1 MAKSKAPAAPAAKNG
16 GAGQD
21 SGENGDKN
29 GITDGDDK
37 PIRNLYLVDGS
48 GYLFRAYHALPPMN
62 RPDGTPINAV
72 YGFCR
77 MLVADLL
84 DKPEVDHVAMILDS
98 SEVTFRNKI
107 YDKYKANR
115 PPPPEDLIPQFP
127 LIREA
132 ARAFN
137 LTVCELDG
145 YEADDLIATYARL
158 AVEAG
163 ATCTI
168 VSSDK
173 DLMQLIRPGVEMMDP
188 IKKIK
193 LGPEAVMEK
202 FGVTPDKVVDVQAL
216 IGDSVDNVPG
226 VPGIGPTAAA
236 ASINKFGS
244 LDNLLEAVK
253 DPEKFAASFKADA
266 DAAESTVLKLLG
278 RPCKLAP
285 TSKDLGAILFDELKI
300 PGAQRDKKGN
310 WDIGN
315 DALRGLS
322 AAHKVI
328 PLIIECREKAR
339 AASAAAGWAEKID
352 KNRELAKTSRELVE
366 LRDDVPVPAS
376 PDSFDKK
383 KPDPN
388 ILLPW
393 LKRQDFK
400 SLLTRF
406 TGELGE
412 ATAPVEPTPSA
423 PRPAP
428 PATPPKPAP
437 AAQVKTNQPFTP
449 TDYELIQ
456 DETALDA
463 WVAEAT
469 RAGTVAFDCETDA
482 LDANNAK
489 LVGVSMA
496 LLEGPWGNVNS
507 VRRRAAYL
515 PLGHREPAGEAQGAL
530 DLAGSGTANAGEG
543 KLLAGQIPLKTAVA
557 KLKPLLEDASVLK
570 VGQNI
575 KYDMCIFRGLGVEI
589 GPVDDTML
597 LSFVLDA
604 GKHDHGMDDLA
615 KLYLGQDTIKFSD
628 VAGSGAKQVGFDRVP
643 IDKARDYAAED
654 ADVTMQLWA
663 QFKPRLAQEQM
674 VGVYETI
681 ERPLIPVL
689 LGMEQAGIK
698 IDARR
703 LKALSSDFEKRM
715 LELEQELHKLA
726 GRPFNVGSPKQLGE
740 ILFDEQKLPGG
751 RRNKNGSW
759 ATDVSILEDLAA
771 QGHALPVKIMEH
783 RQISKLKGTYT
794 DALVRELDAK
804 TGRVHTSY
812 QMTGAATGRLAS
824 TDPNLQNIPVRTEE
838 GRKIRQAFIA
848 EAGHKLLSADYSQI
862 ELRLLAHV
870 ADIASLKEAFAR
882 GDDIHAITA
891 SEMFGVPVKGM
902 DPLVRRRAKAINF
915 GIIYGIS
922 AFGLANQ
929 LGIGQQEAREYI
941 AKYFQRYPGIRDYM
955 ETTKAYARKN
965 GYVKT
970 PFGRKIHLKY
980 IADKSQGMRAF
991 AERAAINAP
1000 LQGGAADII
1009 KRAMIRLPPALR
1021 AARLK
1026 SRMLLQVHDEL
1037 LFEVPDKEIDKTKDV
1052 ARKVMEG
1059 AATLSVPLV
1068 VDTGVGDNWA
1078 AAH

>member
-1 MAKSKAPAAPAAKNG
+1 MAKSKAAAAAAAKEVIPAKGGNG
-16 GAGQD
+16 AAAD
-21 SGENGDKN
+21 GEN
-29 GITDGDDK
+29 K
-37 PIRNLYLVDGS
+37 PIRHLYLVDGS
-48 GYLFRAYHALPPMN
+48 GYLFRAYHALPPMT

-84 DKPEVDHVAMILDS
+84 DKPEVDHIAMILDS
-98 SEVTFRNKI
+98 SEITFRNQI

-115 PPPPEDLIPQFP
+115 PPPPEDLVPQFP

-132 ARAFN
+132 AKAFN
-137 LTVCELDG
+137 VTVCELDG
-145 YEADDLIATYARL
+145 YEADDLIATYARMAL
-158 AVEAG
+158 EAG

-173 DLMQLIRPGVEMMDP
+173 DLMQLIRPGVDMMDP
-188 IKKIK
+188 IKKTR

-202 FGVTPDKVVDVQAL
+202 FGVTPAKVVDVQAL
-216 IGDSVDNVPG
+216 AGDSVDNVPG
-226 VPGIGPTAAA
+226 VPGIGVKTAAQL
-236 ASINKFGS
+236 INEYGD
-244 LDNLLEAVK
+244 LETLL
-253 DPEKFAASFKADA
+253 
-266 DAAESTVLKLLG
+266 
-278 RPCKLAP
+278 
-285 TSKDLGAILFDELKI
+285 
-300 PGAQRDKKGN
+300 
-310 WDIGN
+310 
-315 DALRGLS
+315 
-322 AAHKVI
+322 
-328 PLIIECREKAR
+328 AR
-339 AASAAAGWAEKID
+339 AGEIKQPKRREALITNAEQARI
-352 KNRELAKTSRELVE
+352 SRKLVL
-366 LRDDVPVPAS
+366 LRDDVPAPAH
-376 PDSFDKK
+376 PDTFDKRR
-383 KPDPN
+383 PDPN
-388 ILLPW
+388 VLLPW
-393 LKRQDFK
+393 LELQGFK
-400 SLLTRF
+400 SLVSRF
-406 TGELGE
+406 AAELGA
-412 ATAPVEPTPSA
+412 ATAPVALAAPS
-423 PRPAP
+423 PQPAL
-428 PATPPKPAP
+428 PAP
-437 AAQVKTNQPFTP
+437 AATPALPAPAAARPRSNQPFTIA
-449 TDYELIQ
+449 DYELVA
-456 DETALDA
+456 DEKALDE
-463 WVAEAT
+463 WIAEAT
-469 RAGTVAFDCETDA
+469 KAGVVAFDCETDA
-482 LDANNAK
+482 LDAQNAG
-489 LVGVSMA
+489 LVGVSLA

-507 VRRRAAYL
+507 TRRRAAYL
-515 PLGHREPAGEAQGAL
+515 PLGHRRPGGAAQGSL
-530 DLAGSGTANAGEG
+530 DLAGDGSADTAGE
-543 KLLAGQIPLKTAVA
+543 LLPDQIPLKAALA
-557 KLKPLLEDASVLK
+557 KLKPLLEDPAVLK

-575 KYDMCIFRGLGVEI
+575 KYDMCVFRQLGIEI

-604 GKHDHGMDDLA
+604 GKHNHGMDELA
-615 KLYLGQDTIKFSD
+615 ERYLGQKTIKFSD
-628 VAGSGAKQVGFDRVP
+628 VAGSGAKQVGFDKVP

-663 QFKPRLAQEQM
+663 HFKPRLATEHM
-674 VGVYETI
+674 ATVYETI

-698 IDARR
+698 VDAPQLRR
-703 LKALSSDFEKRM
+703 LSAEFEKR
-715 LELEQELHKLA
+715 LGELEREIHKIA
-726 GRPFNVGSPKQLGE
+726 GREFNVGSPKQLGE

-751 RRNKNGSW
+751 RRNKNGTW

-783 RQISKLKGTYT
+783 RQIAKLKGTYT

-838 GRKIRQAFIA
+838 GRKIREAFIA
-848 EAGHKLLSADYSQI
+848 ETGHKLLSADYSQI

-922 AFGLANQ
+922 AFGLAQQ
-929 LGIGQQEAREYI
+929 LGIGQPEAREYI
-941 AKYFQRYPGIRDYM
+941 ARYFQRYPGIRDYM
-955 ETTKAYARKN
+955 ERTKEYARRN

-970 PFGRKIHLKY
+970 PFGRKIHLRF
-980 IADKSQGMRAF
+980 INDKSQGMRAF

-1009 KRAMIRLPPALR
+1009 KKAMIRLPSALV
-1021 AARLK
+1021 AAGLNG
-1026 SRMLLQVHDEL
+1026 RMLLQVHDEL
-1037 LFEVPDKEIDKTKDV
+1037 LFEVPDQEIEKTKEV
-1052 ARKVMEG
+1052 ARTVMEG

-1068 VDTGVGDNWA
+1068 VETGIGANWA

>member
-1 MAKSKAPAAPAAKNG
+1 MAKSKAAATEAVKNG
-16 GAGQD
+16 NGKNAPQ
-21 SGENGDKN
+21 NGDKKVRVE
-29 GITDGDDK
+29 GEYA
-37 PIRNLYLVDGS
+37 PLRHLWLVDGS
-48 GYLFRAYHALPPMN
+48 GYLFRAYHALPPMS

-98 SEVTFRNKI
+98 SEVTFRNQI

-132 ARAFN
+132 AKAFN
-137 LTVCELDG
+137 VTVCELDG
-145 YEADDLIATYARL
+145 FEADDLIATYARL

-173 DLMQLIRPGVEMMDP
+173 DLMQLVRPGVEMYDP
-188 IKKIK
+188 IKKVK
-193 LGPEAVMEK
+193 LGPEGVMEK
-202 FGVTPDKVVDVQAL
+202 FGVMPDKVIDVQAL
-216 IGDSVDNVPG
+216 AGDSTDNVPG
-226 VPGIGPTAAA
+226 APGIGVKTAAQL
-236 ASINKFGS
+236 INEYGD
-244 LDNLLEAVK
+244 LETLLERAGEIK
-253 DPEKFAASFKADA
+253 QPKRREALLANADLA
-266 DAAESTVLKLLG
+266 RISKKLV
-278 RPCKLAP
+278 
-285 TSKDLGAILFDELKI
+285 T
-300 PGAQRDKKGN
+300 
-310 WDIGN
+310 
-315 DALRGLS
+315 
-322 AAHKVI
+322 
-328 PLIIECREKAR
+328 
-339 AASAAAGWAEKID
+339 
-352 KNRELAKTSRELVE
+352 
-366 LRDDVPVPAS
+366 LRDDVPAPAD
-376 PDSFDKK
+376 PDSFDKR

-388 ILLPW
+388 VLLPW
-393 LKRQDFK
+393 LEVQGFK
-400 SLLTRF
+400 SLLTRYV
-406 TGELGE
+406 GELGQ
-412 ATAPVEPTPSA
+412 ATSSVAADAASTSA
-423 PRPAP
+423 PLALPGPAP
-428 PATPPKPAP
+428 TSGLLEAKPAAGARTNRP
-437 AAQVKTNQPFTP
+437 FSAA
-449 TDYELIQ
+449 DYELIQ
-456 DETALDA
+456 DEAALDQ
-463 WVAEAT
+463 WIAEAIK
-469 RAGTVAFDCETDA
+469 AGTIAVKVETDSIDGEEA
-482 LDANNAK
+482 R
-489 LVGVSMA
+489 LVGLSLA
-496 LLEGPWGNVNS
+496 LIEGPWGNVNS
-507 VRRRAAYL
+507 TRRRAAYL
-515 PLGHREPAGEAQGAL
+515 PLGHRAPGEAQGAL
-530 DLAGSGTANAGEG
+530 DLGGGGSAAGGG
-543 KLLAGQIPLKTAVA
+543 LLPGQIPLEKAMA
-557 KLKPLLEDASVLK
+557 KLKPLLEDPSILK
-570 VGQNI
+570 VGLNV
-575 KYDMCIFRGLGVEI
+575 KHDMGVLRRHGVEV
-589 GPVDDTML
+589 GPVDDAMVI
-597 LSFVLDA
+597 SFVLDA
-604 GKHDHGMDDLA
+604 GSHNHGKEDLA
-615 KLYLGQDTIKFSD
+615 ERYLGQKTLKFSD

-643 IDKARDYAAED
+643 IDRARDYAAED

-663 QFKPRLAQEQM
+663 QFKPRLAREHM
-674 VGVYETI
+674 VGLYETI

-698 IDARR
+698 IDARQ
-703 LKALSSDFEKRM
+703 LTALSADFEKRM
-715 LELEQELHKLA
+715 QELEQELHKLA
-726 GRPFNVGSPKQLGE
+726 GRSFNVGSPKQLGE

-794 DALVRELDAK
+794 DALVRELDPR

-838 GRKIRQAFIA
+838 GRKIRQAFVA
-848 EAGHKLLSADYSQI
+848 EQGHKLLSADYSQI

-929 LGIGQQEAREYI
+929 LGIGQPEARDYI
-941 AKYFQRYPGIRDYM
+941 AKYFLRYPGIRDYI
-955 ETTKAYARKN
+955 EVTKAYAREH
-965 GYVKT
+965 GYVMT
-970 PFGRKIHLKY
+970 PFGRKVHLKY
-980 IADKSQGMRAF
+980 IHDRSQGMRAF

-1009 KRAMIRLPPALR
+1009 KRAMIRLPAALKAAALR
-1021 AARLK
+1021 
-1026 SRMLLQVHDEL
+1026 SQMLLQVHDEL
-1037 LFEVPDKEIDKTKDV
+1037 LFEVPDAEIDETKEV

-1059 AATLSVPLV
+1059 AAKLSVPLV
-1068 VDTGVGDNWA
+1068 VETGVGDNWA